1 MCFYYNTYVH
11 TWKFTYNCIYSYAI
25 EYICIYIHTYKMEE
39 CTFWEKNELIK
50 TCYHIL
56 IKTILSILGDNL
68 SKPEKQVNIDGG
80 IFRI

>member
-1 MCFYYNTYVH
+1 MSIPGNLH
-11 TWKFTYNCIYSYAI
+11 IMN
-25 EYICIYIHTYKMEE
+25 IYIIFIVCIHIYKMAE

-56 IKTILSILGDNL
+56 IKTISGILGDNL
-68 SKPEKQVNIDGG
+68 SKPEKQDNIDGG